1 MTLYSVIFYLL
12 SIITLTATGMAVT
25 RRNLVHAALWLVV
38 SFFGTSLLFYLLGAP
53 FLAALEVI
61 IFAGAIMIL
70 FLFIIMTLRKEAAP
84 RSFGEVWRQ
93 WRLPSLLGLISLV
106 LIGFFIL
113 SAAGSYHRLMPMMAA
128 PIDFGRFLVTDY
140 WLPVEIVSFLLFV
153 ALVGV
158 LYLGRATDELE
169 EEESAPSTGEE
180 S

>member
-1 MTLYSVIFYLL
+1 MTLYTGIFYLL
-12 SIITLTATGMAVT
+12 GVITLTATAMAVT

-70 FLFIIMTLRKEAAP
+70 FLFIIMTLREEATP
-84 RSFGEVWRQ
+84 RSVREVWRR
-93 WRLPSLLGLISLV
+93 WRLPSILGLISLG
-106 LIGFFIL
+106 LIGFFVL
-113 SAAGSYHRLMPMMAA
+113 SAPASYRRLMPAVA
-128 PIDFGRFLVTDY
+128 TPIDFGRFLVTEY

-169 EEESAPSTGEE
+169 EEESLPSVEEE

>member
-1 MTLYSVIFYLL
+1 MTLYSIIFYLL
-12 SIITLTATGMAVT
+12 GIITLTATGMAVT

-84 RSFGEVWRQ
+84 RSFREVWRQ

-113 SAAGSYHRLMPMMAA
+113 SAAGSYHRLMPAMAA
-128 PIDFGRFLVTDY
+128 PVDFGRFLVTEY

-158 LYLGRATDELE
+158 LYLGRATDDLE
-169 EEESAPSTGEE
+169 AEKSAPRTGEE
-180 S
+180 L

>member
-1 MTLYSVIFYLL
+1 MTLYAIIFYLL

-70 FLFIIMTLRKEAAP
+70 FLFIIMTLRKEAEP
-84 RSFGEVWRQ
+84 IRFREVWRQ
-93 WRLPSLLGLISLV
+93 WRLPSILGLVSLV

-113 SAAGSYHRLMPMMAA
+113 SAAGSYHRLMPAMAA

-169 EEESAPSTGEE
+169 EEESLPSVEE
-180 S
+180 KS